1 MNKDKNTINLDGGKY
16 IKNELNLEN
25 GNADNVILLNSDNNL
40 NLD

>member
-1 MNKDKNTINLDGGKY
+1 MNKDKNTINLESGKY

-40 NLD
+40 D